1 MAIRK
6 VNQSR
11 YYTDGATALQY
22 EEAPVVIKKRRKV
35 NKVQGDKKINVSK
48 IIRIFVLLVLSLS
61 AIWIIVLTL
70 GTDNMVVESR
80 VEINKLSRELANIN
94 LENEKLQNK
103 INNATDFVK
112 IKDIAMNQYGMI
124 IPAKDDVLSVEIS
137 KSNYTVVYGDI
148 SEESKEEVDFYNVL
162 AFITRGW

>member
-1 MAIRK
+1 MAARK
-6 VNQSR
+6 LNQNR
-11 YYTDGATALQY
+11 YYTDGATAFKYQ
-22 EEAPVVIKKRRKV
+22 EEPVVIRKKRKV
-35 NKVQGDKKINVSK
+35 NKVKSNKKFNLASFFRV
-48 IIRIFVLLVLSLS
+48 FALFLLLLS
-61 AIWIIVLTL
+61 AISIIVLTL

-80 VEINKLSRELANIN
+80 MEINKLSRELANIN
-94 LENEKLQNK
+94 LENEKLLNK

-112 IKDIAMNQYGMI
+112 IKDIAMNEYGMI

-148 SEESKEEVDFYNVL
+148 NKESGKEVDFYNVL

>member
-1 MAIRK
+1 MAARK
-6 VNQSR
+6 LNQNN
-11 YYTDGATALQY
+11 YYTNGANALKYQK
-22 EEAPVVIKKRRKV
+22 APVLVSEKRKV
-35 NKVQGDKKINVSK
+35 NKVKTDKKVSWR
-48 IIRIFVLLVLSLS
+48 RILQVFSLFLLSIG
-61 AIWIIVLTL
+61 AISIIVLTL

-80 VEINKLSRELANIN
+80 MEINKLSKELATIN
-94 LENEKLQNK
+94 LENEKLLDK

-112 IKDIAMNQYGMI
+112 IKDTAMNEYGMI

-148 SEESKEEVDFYNVL
+148 NEESGKEVDFYNVL